1 MFGLLSTYQIHVP
14 AIFMTATMR
23 HPDMI
28 LSFCG
33 LRFMDEELFESPMRP
48 NLEIEYQ
55 PLEGHNSHDSHR
67 SIMAAAVAAIKQH
80 APSSRVAFFVMFKSD
95 IDPVVRSLRQ
105 IFPNRYGFA
114 RICCYL

>member
-48 NLEIEYQ
+48 NLEFEYQ
-55 PLEGHNSHDSHR
+55 PLEGFNSHDSHR
-67 SIMAAAVAAIKQH
+67 SIMVLRLQQ
-80 APSSRVAFFVMFKSD
+80 SSSM
-95 IDPVVRSLRQ
+95 PRQ
-105 IFPNRYGFA
+105 AGWPFLSCLSRT
-114 RICCYL
+114 